1 MATEEKK
8 KFGLRQ
14 IQAFLNWA
22 IHFVTYD
29 IWRITENEM
38 SGLKVI
44 YIDIIKT
51 IILAIRGFRNENL
64 QTRASAL
71 TYNTLLSIVP
81 LLAVLLGIAKGFG
94 FQNAVRNELMNYFPG
109 QQAELDKAFGFVES
123 YLAQAQGG
131 VIIGIGLIM
140 LFYTVINLISS
151 IEDAFND
158 IWQINKSR
166 TWFRKISDY
175 LALFIIMPILMISSS
190 GMSIFIST
198 LRNTFLDQYLF
209 LTPLVEL
216 ILNITPY
223 VFTSLAFTGLY
234 IALPNTKV
242 KFLNGLIAGIISGC
256 TFQFFQLVYISG
268 QIWVSKY
275 NAIYGSFAAL
285 PLLLLWLQLSWLICL
300 FGAELSYASQN
311 VKKFSFERDSKNISR
326 RYYDFLTLLI
336 TSLIVKR
343 FAKGETPYTA
353 DELSNSNR
361 IPIRITTE
369 ILYKLTEL
377 GIIQEVVIG
386 NDVRIIHYQPAIDI
400 NQLSVSYLYDRMD
413 CHGSENFKIDTSQL
427 FNKEWK
433 TLLLLRESVKEKGE
447 HILLK
452 DL

>member
-1 MATEEKK
+1 MAGTRCFWQRAQNPAYRQTVSYFSTMATEEKK

-198 LRNTFLDQYLF
+198 LRNTF
-209 LTPLVEL
+209 
-216 ILNITPY
+216 
-223 VFTSLAFTGLY
+223 
-234 IALPNTKV
+234 
-242 KFLNGLIAGIISGC
+242 
-256 TFQFFQLVYISG
+256 
-268 QIWVSKY
+268 
-275 NAIYGSFAAL
+275 
-285 PLLLLWLQLSWLICL
+285 
-300 FGAELSYASQN
+300 
-311 VKKFSFERDSKNISR
+311 
-326 RYYDFLTLLI
+326 
-336 TSLIVKR
+336 
-343 FAKGETPYTA
+343 
-353 DELSNSNR
+353 
-361 IPIRITTE
+361 
-369 ILYKLTEL
+369 
-377 GIIQEVVIG
+377 
-386 NDVRIIHYQPAIDI
+386 
-400 NQLSVSYLYDRMD
+400 
-413 CHGSENFKIDTSQL
+413 
-427 FNKEWK
+427 
-433 TLLLLRESVKEKGE
+433 
-447 HILLK
+447 
-452 DL
+452 